1 MPYAKYTRE
10 LLAEAVTASTS
21 MAGVLRHLGLSQA
34 GGAHAH
40 LRRRIDRLGI
50 DTTHFLGRAHYRGTT
65 NPRRRT
71 AAEVLVV
78 RAADAKREAPP
89 RLRRALIETGRPYRC
104 AGCGRDGSW
113 NGRPLTLH
121 VDHIDGRSWD
131 CRPENLRFLCP
142 NCHSQTAT
150 YAGRN
155 RARGRAAVIRV
166 DDRGAAVRSEIRT
179 VTGETERIA
188 VLRRAEAKEITV
200 ADAARLL
207 GCDRKHVY
215 ELQRRL
221 RDRGS
226 LGPVPRR
233 PRIPQRH
240 QDAIVALALAN
251 PQWGPRKLAATL
263 VDADQPITVAHGTVT
278 NVLRRAGIGTRAL
291 RTAMAEAP
299 ERAQGR

>member
-1 MPYAKYTRE
+1 M
-10 LLAEAVTASTS
+10 
-21 MAGVLRHLGLSQA
+21 
-34 GGAHAH
+34 
-40 LRRRIDRLGI
+40 
-50 DTTHFLGRAHYRGTT
+50 
-65 NPRRRT
+65 
-71 AAEVLVV
+71 V

-104 AGCGRDGSW
+104 AGCGGDGTW

-142 NCHSQTAT
+142 NYHSQTAT

-155 RARGRAAVIRV
+155 RARGRATVVRV
-166 DDRGAAVRSEIRT
+166 DDRGAAVRPDTRT

-188 VLRRAEAKEITV
+188 VLRRAEAKELTV

-221 RDRGS
+221 RDAARSGRSRDGPASRNGTRTPSWRSRWPTRSGAPGS
-226 LGPVPRR
+226 SR
-233 PRIPQRH
+233 PRWWMRINRSPS
-240 QDAIVALALAN
+240 L
-251 PQWGPRKLAATL
+251 T
-263 VDADQPITVAHGTVT
+263 
-278 NVLRRAGIGTRAL
+278 
-291 RTAMAEAP
+291 
-299 ERAQGR
+299 ER